1 MASEVTQICKIIGIA
16 YVNRHMVSKE
26 KIKEAVFYHHYQD
39 LKDNM
44 KKYKKLEG
52 IKHQDFREMQS
63 YMKDKSIGK
72 CRSKFRLRT
81 EMLQCF
87 KDNYRS
93 SYRTM
98 DKGQEED
105 DPGLRCR
112 NCQDESPHAR
122 DSQIHCMVCPAW
134 SNLREGLDVTNV
146 RCLDDMVIYFQR
158 VIKAREEKA
167 DREKKRRK
175 KDREEE
181 EIRKGEGA
189 KRKRGQ

>member
-1 MASEVTQICKIIGIA
+1 
-16 YVNRHMVSKE
+16 
-26 KIKEAVFYHHYQD
+26 
-39 LKDNM
+39 M
-44 KKYKKLEG
+44 KKYKKLER

-63 YMKDKSIGK
+63 CMKDKSIDK

-81 EMLQCF
+81 EMLQYF
-87 KDNYRS
+87 KDNFRS
-93 SYRTM
+93 SSRTM

-112 NCQDESPHAR
+112 DCQDESPPAR
-122 DSQIHCMVCPAW
+122 DSQVHCLVCPAW
-134 SNLREGLDVTNV
+134 SNLREGLDVTDV

-167 DREKKRRK
+167 DREKKRIK
-175 KDREEE
+175 KEREEE
-181 EIRKGEGA
+181 EMRKEGEGA